1 MSRSGAITDER
12 LQGRV
17 QGSVRVGGHLPS
29 TLSWLDQ
36 TAEEQRRVR
45 EIVALF
51 SQPESRDE
59 LGIGQIR
66 DVFSDRLFP
75 GVSVIQTRARYF
87 LFVPWIFQLGE
98 ARGYSGPRLAAWAE
112 RQERTFI
119 ENLRQELVAT
129 GQPQDG
135 LIGRVAGASI
145 KILPST
151 IYWSGLH
158 RWGILTDWVS
168 QDELG
173 LHRPDRKGA
182 EELAERDIGDW
193 HPTLPSPP
201 EEFPDRP
208 TGGFRLT
215 SDESG
220 WLRERL
226 LISTHGSLLAH
237 LIDARSRPVPD
248 AVTPWDD
255 PASATVAAPLKETL
269 AHARR
274 FSIAMHGAALLYN
287 LLVGERYVEDEL
299 TAVDDPVGRYRQL
312 LAGWSEELA
321 ALDLADWELDDFWA
335 LVRTD
340 NPRISPW
347 TERFVDAWIELVS
360 RDGGSGI
367 ADAPDARGL
376 VADRERRTKGRQSR
390 LDNPKMRQTWSGES
404 GAGQLNFRW
413 GTVRAL
419 VTDIIDGLG
428 SSDDAPA

>member
-1 MSRSGAITDER
+1 M
-12 LQGRV
+12 
-17 QGSVRVGGHLPS
+17 PS

-75 GVSVIQTRARYF
+75 GVSVIQNRARYF

-112 RQERTFI
+112 RQERLFI
-119 ENLRQELVAT
+119 ESLRQELVAT
-129 GQPQDG
+129 SQPQDG

-158 RWGILTDWVS
+158 RWEILSDWVS
-168 QDELG
+168 PDELG
-173 LHRPDRKGA
+173 LRKQDREGVD
-182 EELAERDIGDW
+182 ELAERHIGDW
-193 HPTLPSPP
+193 HPTIPSAPG
-201 EEFPDRP
+201 EFPDRP

-215 SDESG
+215 ADEAR

-226 LISTHGSLLAH
+226 MIATQGSLLAH
-237 LIDARSRPVPD
+237 LVETRSRPSRD
-248 AVTPWDD
+248 AATPWEEA
-255 PASATVAAPLKETL
+255 ASRSVDAGLRDTL
-269 AHARR
+269 DHAQR
-274 FSIAMHGAALLYN
+274 FSIVMHGAALLYN
-287 LLVGERYVEDEL
+287 LLVGERYIDDGL
-299 TAVDDPVGRYRQL
+299 TAVDEPVGTYREL
-312 LAGWSEELA
+312 LAAWAEDVT
-321 ALDLADWELDDFWA
+321 ALRLADWELDAFWE

-347 TERFVDAWIELVS
+347 TERFVDAWIDLVS
-360 RDGGSGI
+360 RKVGSGI
-367 ADAPDARGL
+367 ADDADARAL
-376 VADRERRTKGRQSR
+376 VADRERRTKGQQSR
-390 LDNPKMRQTWSGES
+390 LDNPKLRQTWSGES
-404 GAGQLNFRW
+404 GAAQLSYRW
-413 GTVRAL
+413 GTVRTL
-419 VTDIIDGLG
+419 VTDIVDGLG
-428 SSDDAPA
+428 SRDVAAA

>member
-1 MSRSGAITDER
+1 M
-12 LQGRV
+12 
-17 QGSVRVGGHLPS
+17 GSNVVGDQLPS
-29 TLSWLDQ
+29 SLSWLDQ
-36 TAEEQRRVR
+36 TGEEQRRVR

-119 ENLRQELVAT
+119 ESLRQELVAT
-129 GQPQDG
+129 GQPQGG

-158 RWGILTDWVS
+158 RWGILTDWMS
-168 QDELG
+168 PDELG
-173 LHRPDRKGA
+173 LRKPDREGV
-182 EELAERDIGDW
+182 EELAERQIGDW
-193 HPTLPSPP
+193 HPTIPSPP
-201 EEFPDRP
+201 EEFPERP

-215 SDESG
+215 SDEAR

-226 LISTHGSLLAH
+226 MIGTHGSLLAD
-237 LIDARSRPVPD
+237 LIETRSRPNQY
-248 AVTPWDD
+248 AATPWEDA
-255 PASATVAAPLKETL
+255 ASNSVESQLEDTL

-287 LLVGERYVEDEL
+287 LLVGERYIGDEL
-299 TAVDDPVGRYRQL
+299 TAVEDPVGTYREL
-312 LAGWSEELA
+312 LAGWSEDVASSDLDEWDLD
-321 ALDLADWELDDFWA
+321 ALWA

-347 TERFVDAWIELVS
+347 TERFVDAWIDLV
-360 RDGGSGI
+360 RRNGGSGVADD
-367 ADAPDARGL
+367 ADARRL

-390 LDNPKMRQTWSGES
+390 LENPKMRQTWSGES
-404 GAGQLNFRW
+404 GAGQLSYRW
-413 GTVRAL
+413 GTVRSI
-419 VTDIIDGLG
+419 VTDIVDGLG
-428 SSDDAPA
+428 SSEDASA